1 MHVQPGGPDDDSPP
15 IDTLEMKKQRARP
28 AFTGEQ
34 ADAIGEALKAW
45 PARLAT
51 KEGLQELRKDMKNKI
66 QTLRKDMKRM
76 RWQLTVSIT
85 LAASALVSIVNHLLA

>member
-1 MHVQPGGPDDDSPP
+1 MAGAPGHEED
-15 IDTLEMKKQRARP
+15 
-28 AFTGEQ
+28 F
-34 ADAIGEALKAW
+34 
-45 PARLAT
+45 
-51 KEGLQELRKDMKNKI
+51 QELRKDTKNKI